1 MNIFVTG
8 GAGYVGSVL
17 IPKLIN
23 NGHKVKCLDRFFFG
37 DEFLSQDQ
45 FSEKLEI
52 FHDDIRWFDSK
63 LLDGIDAVL
72 DLAAISNDPAG
83 DLNPDKTF
91 EINHMG
97 RVRVAKLSKE
107 HGVKR
112 YILASSASI
121 YGQQEQIADEKS
133 SVNPLTAY
141 SNANRNAEI
150 DTLPLNDDD
159 FTVTILRFS
168 SVYGKS
174 PRMRFDTA
182 VNRMVLDSFKNNKI
196 FVSGKSNKRP
206 FIHINDVARSYLLAI
221 TAKKNK
227 IGGQIFNVGSENP
240 INKNIYYFAPLIE
253 NQYVIYS
260 LILLTIIFFI
270 LSLNIRLNEIAKI
283 CDTKCDIEI
292 GETNDHRSYF
302 ASFKKIQN
310 ILGFNTDYNIE
321 DGVKEMYESLKTGEI
336 TDSIKTRTVE
346 WYKKLLSD
354 ENLSKKFLINGT
366 VL

>member
-1 MNIFVTG
+1 MTG

-52 FHDDIRWFDSK
+52 FHNDIRWFNSN
-63 LLDGIDAVL
+63 LLDEVDAVL

-97 RVRVAKLSKE
+97 RVRVAKLRKE

-121 YGQQEQIADEKS
+121 YGQQDQIADEKS

-159 FTVTILRFS
+159 FTVTVLRFS

-182 VNRMVLDSFKNNKI
+182 VNRI
-196 FVSGKSNKRP
+196 C
-206 FIHINDVARSYLLAI
+206 LLY
-221 TAKKNK
+221 TSPSPRDR
-227 IGGQIFNVGSENP
+227 G
-240 INKNIYYFAPLIE
+240 
-253 NQYVIYS
+253 
-260 LILLTIIFFI
+260 
-270 LSLNIRLNEIAKI
+270 
-283 CDTKCDIEI
+283 
-292 GETNDHRSYF
+292 
-302 ASFKKIQN
+302 
-310 ILGFNTDYNIE
+310 
-321 DGVKEMYESLKTGEI
+321 
-336 TDSIKTRTVE
+336 
-346 WYKKLLSD
+346 
-354 ENLSKKFLINGT
+354 
-366 VL
+366 

>member
-1 MNIFVTG
+1 
-8 GAGYVGSVL
+8 
-17 IPKLIN
+17 
-23 NGHKVKCLDRFFFG
+23 
-37 DEFLSQDQ
+37 
-45 FSEKLEI
+45 
-52 FHDDIRWFDSK
+52 
-63 LLDGIDAVL
+63 
-72 DLAAISNDPAG
+72 
-83 DLNPDKTF
+83 
-91 EINHMG
+91 MG

-206 FIHINDVARSYLLAI
+206 FIHINDVARSYLLTI

-227 IGGQIFNVGSENP
+227 IGGQIFNVGSENQ
-240 INKNIYYFAPLIE
+240 NYKMGDLA
-253 NQYVIYS
+253 
-260 LILLTIIFFI
+260 
-270 LSLNIRLNEIAKI
+270 NEIAKI

-310 ILGFNTDYNIE
+310 ILGFNL
-321 DGVKEMYESLKTGEI
+321 SLI
-336 TDSIKTRTVE
+336 HI
-346 WYKKLLSD
+346 
-354 ENLSKKFLINGT
+354 
-366 VL
+366 

>member
-1 MNIFVTG
+1 MTG

-52 FHDDIRWFDSK
+52 FHDDIRWFDPK
-63 LLDGIDAVL
+63 LLDGVDAVL

-83 DLNPDKTF
+83 ELNPDKTF

-97 RVRVAKLSKE
+97 RLRVAKLSKE

-150 DTLPLNDDD
+150 DTLPLNDDG

-196 FVSGKSNKRP
+196 FVSSKSNKRP

-227 IGGQIFNVGSENP
+227 IGGQIFNVGSENQ
-240 INKNIYYFAPLIE
+240 NYEMGDLA
-253 NQYVIYS
+253 
-260 LILLTIIFFI
+260 
-270 LSLNIRLNEIAKI
+270 NEIAKI
-283 CDTKCDIEI
+283 CDAKCDIET
-292 GETNDHRSYF
+292 GETNDPQKINAWVSRSNFGEPHNLWICRFSNISEEKWASVSKGGYF
-302 ASFKKIQN
+302 NSLVWKKPASLTETSSSEIESN
-310 ILGFNTDYNIE
+310 I
-321 DGVKEMYESLKTGEI
+321 
-336 TDSIKTRTVE
+336 IK
-346 WYKKLLSD
+346 Y
-354 ENLSKKFLINGT
+354 INN
-366 VL
+366 

>member
-52 FHDDIRWFDSK
+52 FHDDIRWFDPK
-63 LLDGIDAVL
+63 LLDGVDAVL

-83 DLNPDKTF
+83 ELNPDKTF

-97 RVRVAKLSKE
+97 RLRVAKLSKE

-150 DTLPLNDDD
+150 DTLPLNDDG

-227 IGGQIFNVGSENP
+227 IGGQIFNVGSENQ
-240 INKNIYYFAPLIE
+240 NYEMGDLA
-253 NQYVIYS
+253 
-260 LILLTIIFFI
+260 
-270 LSLNIRLNEIAKI
+270 NEIAKI
-283 CDTKCDIEI
+283 CDAKCDIET

-302 ASFKKIQN
+302 ASFKKIRN
-310 ILGFNTDYNIE
+310 VLGFNTDYNIE

>member
-23 NGHKVKCLDRFFFG
+23 NGHKVKSLDRLFFA
-37 DEFLSQDQ
+37 DELLSKDQ

-227 IGGQIFNVGSENP
+227 IGGQIFNVGSENQ
-240 INKNIYYFAPLIE
+240 NYKMGDLA
-253 NQYVIYS
+253 
-260 LILLTIIFFI
+260 
-270 LSLNIRLNEIAKI
+270 NEIAKI

-346 WYKKLLSD
+346 WYNCLLYTSPSPRD
-354 ENLSKKFLINGT
+354 
-366 VL
+366 